1 MQDNLRFAYHG
12 TSAENVES
20 ILENGLLPREAT
32 GYDEETKT
40 ATVEAEHEVEHIT
53 IHE

>member
-1 MQDNLRFAYHG
+1 MKYDFSKRRLTIR
-12 TSAENVES
+12 
-20 ILENGLLPREAT
+20 RE

>member
-1 MQDNLRFAYHG
+1 MQDNLRCAYHG

-20 ILENGLLPREAT
+20 ILENGLLRRE